1 MKNMGKEA
9 EIPTS
14 IAEEQLHGISRS
26 VGEIEWLLLVVVLL
40 YHVFGGTDP
49 DDKPGIVLSMVLY
62 AMSIMGLRYATFFKR
77 ESRWKL
83 AVETWIMT
91 AFITWALLHTGRLDS
106 PLLNS
111 YLLIIITS
119 ALALGKLT
127 TLLELGLIAV
137 CLVLLGGDFT
147 LVEIVS
153 FKYIAGVLVQFAP
166 MVLVAYITT
175 MFASDIRYGLNQAK
189 FLPETD
195 TMAEALSGRGFAIIA
210 DHLFGQAVRYNRA
223 ITLLVIECDTLKQV
237 NDDYGHKAG
246 DAFLISLAKCMQGQL
261 RRSDV
266 LARLS
271 GEEFVVLLPET
282 AAAGAQHVAEKIR
295 SQVATSTLTLIGR
308 SVTTTV
314 SIGAASYPQDGD
326 NLDIL
331 LAHATHNMYQSR
343 SANPK
348 RIQESANAPAL
359 AGQG

>member
-1 MKNMGKEA
+1 MGLMDKEA

-14 IAEEQLHGISRS
+14 IEEEQLRGISRS

-40 YHVFGGTDP
+40 YHAFGGTDP
-49 DDKPGIVLSMVLY
+49 DDRPGIVLSMVLY

-127 TLLELGLIAV
+127 TLLELALIAV
-137 CLVLLGGDFT
+137 CFVLLGGDFT
-147 LVEIVS
+147 LVEIIS
-153 FKYIAGVLVQFAP
+153 LKYLAGIFAQFAP
-166 MVLVAYITT
+166 LVLVAYITT

-195 TMAEALSGRGFAIIA
+195 EVTEALSGRGFAIIA
-210 DHLFGQAVRYNRA
+210 DSLFGQAVRYDRA

-237 NDDYGHKAG
+237 NDDHGHKAG
-246 DAFLISLAKCMQGQL
+246 DALLMSLVKCIQGQL

-266 LARLS
+266 LARQS

-282 AAAGAQHVAEKIR
+282 PAAGAINIAEKIR
-295 SQVATSTLTLIGR
+295 VSVATSTLTLIGR

-314 SIGAASYPQDGD
+314 SIGTASYPQDGN
-326 NLDIL
+326 NLDLL
-331 LAHATHNMYQSR
+331 LAQATRNLYKARRAGS
-343 SANPK
+343 N
-348 RIQESANAPAL
+348 RIQQSAS
-359 AGQG
+359 